1 MPAPPREH
9 LEIIRAAFA
18 IVGDLRTKEQTK
30 CVACRAVDL
39 AQMVVEEAFVC
50 GLLSGILAGKQRLPL
65 CRTHFSLL
73 DALRA
78 SSAPL
83 VHFDVR

>member
-9 LEIIRAAFA
+9 LETIRAAFA
-18 IVGDLRTKEQTK
+18 LVGELRTEEQTK

-39 AQMVVEEAFVC
+39 PRMNVEDAFVC
-50 GLLSGILAGKQRLPL
+50 GLLSGILAAKQRLPL
-65 CRTHFSLL
+65 CRTHFALL
-73 DALRA
+73 DALRG

-83 VHFDVR
+83 IHFDVG